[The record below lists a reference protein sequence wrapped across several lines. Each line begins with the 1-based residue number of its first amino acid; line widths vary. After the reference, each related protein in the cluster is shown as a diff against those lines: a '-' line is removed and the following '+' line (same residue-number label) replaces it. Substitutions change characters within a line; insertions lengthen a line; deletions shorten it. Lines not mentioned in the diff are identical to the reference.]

1 MLSHF
6 AALLLLLVAVWY
18 YISPLR
24 RRCLRLKRE
33 RTELR
38 QRLTAQQQSMDTMLG
53 QLKDMV
59 VRMDRQGRVLW
70 ANPRA
75 KKILPLPATDAAA
88 SSKQPNCILSMT
100 QMQRDPDWGK
110 RLQQALDQL
119 PEPSKLPTLHMDN
132 NGTESLLSFSLEI
145 LPLGDDQALLLCNDI
160 TERLRQ
166 ERQKDELLA
175 NLMHDLKTPLTNLI
189 GYSETLKTLGDNKQI
204 REEAGAAIARGAKRV
219 NRLLDALMALASS
232 TQKPNSL
239 PPSCNPIDVTQL
251 VIDGIKD
258 SANLHHVTL
267 SLQADS
273 QANHVMMTATSFER
287 MLFNVVENGINHA
300 PSNTAVTITLSQVS
314 TMLQIQVADQ
324 GCGVAK
330 EHLPRLTER
339 FYRLDSSRSQGGHGL
354 GLAIVAEQIKLC
366 GGSMTI
372 RNNLPTGLLVT
383 LNIPLSLP
391 DDN

>member
-1 MLSHF
+1 V
-6 AALLLLLVAVWY
+6 LLAFWY
-18 YISPLR
+18 AISPLR
-24 RRCLRLKRE
+24 RHNTRLKQ
-33 RTELR
+33 EL
-38 QRLTAQQQSMDTMLG
+38 AQQQEIHTRQQQSVDTMLG

-59 VRMDRQGRVLW
+59 VRMNRQGRVLW

-75 KKILPLPATDAAA
+75 KKILPLPITDAAA
-88 SSKQPNCILSMT
+88 SSEQANCILSMT

-119 PEPSKLPTLHMDN
+119 PEPSNLPTLHMDN
-132 NGTESLLSFSLEI
+132 NGTGNQLSFSLEM

-166 ERQKDELLA
+166 QHQKDELLA

-189 GYSETLKTLGDNKQI
+189 GYSDTLKTLGDNKQI

-232 TQKPNSL
+232 VQEPNDL
-239 PPSCNPIDVTQL
+239 PPSCNPLDVTQL

-258 SANLHHVTL
+258 SANQHHVTL
-267 SLQADS
+267 LLQADS
-273 QANHVMMTATSFER
+273 PANPVMMAATSFER
-287 MLFNVVENGINHA
+287 MLFNVVENGVNHA
-300 PSNTAVTITLSQVS
+300 PPDTAVTITLSQAS

-330 EHLPRLTER
+330 EHIPRLTER

-372 RNNLPTGLLVT
+372 KNNLPTGLLVT
-383 LNIPLSLP
+383 LKVPFSLP